1 MKYKKILSGIVSA
14 AIVSSVFSCMPSYS
28 DSPSELIDSGI
39 DYTEST
45 ETIDNPGAGYSST
58 VWMSCKPNNTPVFN
72 PTGNLTLLLVD
83 IGGFSSGSNG
93 TTDDDGNYTEGK
105 DYDLDDT
112 FFANLRK
119 TLDNCRNNGCTVAM
133 RFRYD
138 ANGKLNPEPAT
149 YDKMA
154 EHIEQI
160 RKDGLLEDYKDII
173 AFVETGFV
181 GSWGEHWGGKYC
193 SFEDKARLV
202 DIMLEAVPEEIPIT
216 VRTPMTFVTWAGIEE
231 SELGEYVSEKGSD
244 AARIGLYNDGYMG
257 SNSDLGT
264 YHDRERDLKWLN
276 RQSLNTYYGGEFSGN
291 IEFAKQYDTY
301 LPENAVPEMYYT
313 HLSYINSNIY
323 ELYKDYTF
331 SEKYDVENADN
342 SAYYGETVFKF
353 IRDHIGYRFVLR
365 DCDLSKSVPQGDTL
379 TIDADI
385 ENTGFSNPHIAQ
397 KAEILLEKD
406 GNYIRTN
413 ADIDAREWLSCTT
426 VSPKFEMKIPGG
438 LETGEW
444 NVYFKLSYGNNTQAE
459 MAVRSVKFANKN
471 TWNPALGA
479 NYLGS
484 FTVTKSTDSKK
495 LTDSSFYQINAEN
508 PVSHSDGEMYTVNNI
523 ACTDGYAGN
532 AFERSDEIRYAE
544 NDGNSLYI
552 TNDDKYLYVM
562 AEITH
567 NAKSPVYNLAIDNQS
582 DNKNYWLYYQ
592 GNGFIYFN
600 NGTPYGCLQKH
611 NGSVVE
617 FRIPLDE
624 LMGLE
629 PKTILSKVRVF
640 IQDEADS
647 WKCVGDISSGEYVVT
662 DNFNIYSAKRT
673 VYLNENDNITL
684 TARSSGS
691 NLSYQWFFNDM
702 PISNA
707 NSQSFSVSGA
717 SIDNAGLY
725 SVKITS
731 ADGTE
736 KTVDICDVAGIVKN
750 NLGDVNSD
758 GSFSAADIVMM
769 QKWLL
774 NSGEITDWK
783 NGDMDGNNTLD
794 IFDLY
799 IMKHQLLSEE

>member
-1 MKYKKILSGIVSA
+1 
-14 AIVSSVFSCMPSYS
+14 
-28 DSPSELIDSGI
+28 
-39 DYTEST
+39 
-45 ETIDNPGAGYSST
+45 
-58 VWMSCKPNNTPVFN
+58 
-72 PTGNLTLLLVD
+72 
-83 IGGFSSGSNG
+83 
-93 TTDDDGNYTEGK
+93 
-105 DYDLDDT
+105 
-112 FFANLRK
+112 
-119 TLDNCRNNGCTVAM
+119 
-133 RFRYD
+133 
-138 ANGKLNPEPAT
+138 
-149 YDKMA
+149 
-154 EHIEQI
+154 
-160 RKDGLLEDYKDII
+160 
-173 AFVETGFV
+173 
-181 GSWGEHWGGKYC
+181 
-193 SFEDKARLV
+193 
-202 DIMLEAVPEEIPIT
+202 
-216 VRTPMTFVTWAGIEE
+216 
-231 SELGEYVSEKGSD
+231 
-244 AARIGLYNDGYMG
+244 
-257 SNSDLGT
+257 
-264 YHDRERDLKWLN
+264 
-276 RQSLNTYYGGEFSGN
+276 
-291 IEFAKQYDTY
+291 
-301 LPENAVPEMYYT
+301 
-313 HLSYINSNIY
+313 
-323 ELYKDYTF
+323 
-331 SEKYDVENADN
+331 
-342 SAYYGETVFKF
+342 
-353 IRDHIGYRFVLR
+353 
-365 DCDLSKSVPQGDTL
+365 
-379 TIDADI
+379 
-385 ENTGFSNPHIAQ
+385 
-397 KAEILLEKD
+397 
-406 GNYIRTN
+406 
-413 ADIDAREWLSCTT
+413 
-426 VSPKFEMKIPGG
+426 
-438 LETGEW
+438 
-444 NVYFKLSYGNNTQAE
+444 
-459 MAVRSVKFANKN
+459 
-471 TWNPALGA
+471 
-479 NYLGS
+479 
-484 FTVTKSTDSKK
+484 
-495 LTDSSFYQINAEN
+495 
-508 PVSHSDGEMYTVNNI
+508 MYTVNNI

-617 FRIPLDE
+617 FRIPLGE

-684 TARSSGS
+684 TARSLGS

-702 PISNA
+702 PITNA